1 MKRFLYILIV
11 FVAIGWGCDDE
22 EFLNREPQ
30 NILLEDQ
37 VWTDDDVALSVLAD
51 LYFRLPELQGI
62 TNWDSFLNFF
72 DFDEAFISNAGDY
85 GLHKRNNYSYDEW
98 GLWDYGLMRE
108 INLFIEKA
116 READGDEL
124 SEKDRFIAE
133 GRFLRAWVYF
143 EMVKRMGGVPLITEP
158 LEYDFSG
165 DPSYLQHPR
174 AEEHEVYDFILEEL
188 DEIQAD
194 LPDDVDT
201 KARATRGLMLAM
213 KSRVALYAASIAKY
227 GENTPSVSTSGGEV
241 GIDPSMADDYY
252 QQALDAAETLISD
265 GAYSLYDVEDDPSE
279 NFANIFVDKNNNPE
293 VIFVRDFMESEDW
306 EDWTNKFTLWNQP
319 WSLAEDIEGGRLN
332 PSLNL
337 AQRFELLDNTFEPF
351 RTKDENGDWIFYDEP
366 GDIFDNRDA
375 RLEGTIIVPG
385 SEFKEQPV
393 DIWAGYMLADG
404 TTITGDGFGDEDDVP
419 GLGNV
424 QIVGD
429 DGPIDGREFSAQTG
443 FYIRKHMD
451 PDKGSGQR
459 GLKSN
464 KWWVRYR
471 LGEVYLN
478 AAEAAFELG
487 DPETAADYMNE
498 VRRRAGFTEDL
509 EAADITFDRI
519 VHERRVELAFEG
531 HQLWDYKRW
540 RIAHEVF
547 DGQQLE
553 VDDLTEDPSDV
564 LASGSRVF
572 GLWPYKYHDPDDPD
586 NPNNGK
592 WVFEEIRPSEVTGAY
607 RFRMGN
613 YYSRIGDDILNNNPE
628 IVKNP
633 NHN

>member
-1 MKRFLYILIV
+1 MKKFVYLLILV
-11 FVAIGWGCDDE
+11 FAIGWGCDDE
-22 EFLNREPQ
+22 AFLDREPQ
-30 NILLEDQ
+30 DILLDED
-37 VWTDDDVALSVLAD
+37 VWTDDNIALSVLAD
-51 LYFRLPELQGI
+51 LYFRLPELQAV
-62 TNWDSFLNFF
+62 TNWDTYMRFF
-72 DFDEAFISNAGDY
+72 DFDEAFVSSAGEYWRHKRYNYDY
-85 GLHKRNNYSYDEW
+85 GEW
-98 GLWDYGLMRE
+98 GMWDYGFMRE

-116 READGDEL
+116 QEADPEEL
-124 SEKDRFIAE
+124 TERDRFIAE
-133 GRFLRAWVYF
+133 GRFIRAWVYF

-158 LEYDFSG
+158 LKYDFSG

-174 AEEHEVYDFILEEL
+174 AKEHEVYDFILDEL
-188 DEIQAD
+188 DAIQED
-194 LPDDVDT
+194 LPADVNVKT
-201 KARATRGLMLAM
+201 RATQGLMMAM

-227 GENTPSVSTSGGEV
+227 GQNTPSVSLPGEEV
-241 GIDPSMADDYY
+241 GIDPSMADGYY
-252 QQALDAAETLISD
+252 EQALNAAEALINDSP
-265 GAYSLYDVEDDPSE
+265 YSLYEIEDDLST
-279 NFANIFVDKNNNPE
+279 NFANLFIDKNNNPE
-293 VIFVRDFMESEDW
+293 VIFARDFVQGEDPD
-306 EDWTNKFTLWNQP
+306 DWTNNFTVWNQP
-319 WSLAEDIEGGRLN
+319 WSSAEDIEGGRLN

-337 AQRFELLDNTFEPF
+337 VQRFEMLDNTFETF
-351 RTKDENGDWIFYDEP
+351 QTRDENGDWIFYDEP
-366 GDIFDNRDA
+366 DDIFDNRDA
-375 RLEGTIIVPG
+375 RLEGTVIVPG
-385 SEFKEQPV
+385 SQFKEQPV

-404 TTITGDGFGDEDDVP
+404 STIEGDGFGDEDEVP

-424 QIVGD
+424 KVVGQ

-478 AAEAAFELG
+478 AAEAAFELDEMG
-487 DPETAADYMNE
+487 KAANYINE
-498 VRRRAGFTEDL
+498 VRQRAGFTDEL
-509 EAADITFDRI
+509 EESEITFDRI

-553 VDDLTEDPSDV
+553 VDEFTDDPSDI
-564 LASGSRVF
+564 LASGARVF
-572 GLWPYKYHDPDDPD
+572 GLWPYKYHDSDDPN

-592 WVFEEIRPSEVTGAY
+592 WVFKEIKPSEVTGAY

-613 YYSRIGDDILNNNPE
+613 YYSRIGDDILNNNPK